1 MSHAKKSA
9 KNRRFGHKQLGMPGI
24 RKQHSIQRNQRTLFA
39 PVIGLTMAIVLVIGL
54 ALLVIIGHAGNIA
67 SASGGNPGGNVP
79 VGYGSLNHA
88 KGSCGNPGQAAC
100 PAINAGWFTVTSES
114 PQTVATAIAHS
125 SQFVTMQGRYSYVTS
140 DTPALVHA
148 FAAHTGND
156 YYDDDHWVVS
166 VRDAMGMRCGIFD
179 FVYDRVH
186 QRMRFSSYGV
196 LTSLDANSR
205 QAFPYISSST
215 ALARLQI
222 KLKLQP
228 KAGTRPE
235 LIFFPID
242 PNFPVLTSPAHKWSG
257 GGNSPMEPIWHIAA
271 SNGQDYFVG
280 SDLGVYTQTNL
291 PVAKGQP

>member
-9 KNRRFGHKQLGMPGI
+9 KERRVGHKQLGMPSI
-24 RKQHSIQRNQRTLFA
+24 HKQHSIQRNKRTLFA

-54 ALLVIIGHAGNIA
+54 ALLVIIGHGGNSAG
-67 SASGGNPGGNVP
+67 ASGGNPGGNVP

-100 PAINAGWFTVTSES
+100 PAIDAGWFPVTSES

-186 QRMRFSSYGV
+186 QRIRFSSYGV

-205 QAFPYISSST
+205 QPFPYISSSS
-215 ALARLQI
+215 AVAPLQVN
-222 KLKLQP
+222 LKLPPQTLP
-228 KAGTRPE
+228 HPH
-235 LIFFPID
+235 LLFFPIV
-242 PNFPVLTSPAHKWSG
+242 PNFPILHSHSP
-257 GGNSPMEPIWHIAA
+257 
-271 SNGQDYFVG
+271 Q
-280 SDLGVYTQTNL
+280 
-291 PVAKGQP
+291 